1 MARFQPPAGRSRGS
15 PPRHARR
22 SSRRCAAVA
31 RAGGG
36 VHLCLGTRAGVR
48 ARRHGRTYRC
58 TCWIQ
63 RSTTHRPASGCAGGK
78 PVRTH
83 ACGSGRVER
92 RLRPQATTP
101 DQAAWRPHAPMGWA
115 PRRVARPPVPVVC
128 GLHDRPPVGP
138 CGCFCVPPRGRL
150 HGQSRG
156 GPRPYLHGGCRVRW
170 RRTRS
175 AGRVLGWPVW
185 LARGPS
191 RGSHA
196 GETGGGGPASP
207 SFPTRPRART
217 PRPNTTPTA
226 PRPGTHLFRTG
237 KQRRRA
243 STKLPHGRGWPHRRG
258 WQRAPAAAR
267 HPLSGRMHH
276 ASRTESRRRPWRRVQ
291 HTPPSGARSHTAGG
305 RGRLPQR
312 RAAVTHRLAGS
323 REGATRAG
331 GKGARN
337 REEEESGGGRA
348 PGTGRWGAP
357 SPPPWRRR
365 CRRRPRHRQGRRR
378 RR

>member
-92 RLRPQATTP
+92 RPRPQATTP

-175 AGRVLGWPVW
+175 AGRVLGRPVR

-207 SFPTRPRART
+207 
-217 PRPNTTPTA
+217 
-226 PRPGTHLFRTG
+226 
-237 KQRRRA
+237 Q
-243 STKLPHGRGWPHRRG
+243 
-258 WQRAPAAAR
+258 
-267 HPLSGRMHH
+267 
-276 ASRTESRRRPWRRVQ
+276 
-291 HTPPSGARSHTAGG
+291 
-305 RGRLPQR
+305 
-312 RAAVTHRLAGS
+312 
-323 REGATRAG
+323 EG
-331 GKGARN
+331 
-337 REEEESGGGRA
+337 
-348 PGTGRWGAP
+348 
-357 SPPPWRRR
+357 
-365 CRRRPRHRQGRRR
+365 
-378 RR
+378 